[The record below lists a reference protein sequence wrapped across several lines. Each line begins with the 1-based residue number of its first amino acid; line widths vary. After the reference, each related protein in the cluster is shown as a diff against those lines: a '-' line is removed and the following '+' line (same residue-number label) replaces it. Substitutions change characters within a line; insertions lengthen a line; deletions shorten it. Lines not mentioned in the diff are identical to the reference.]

1 MKRRIALLAL
11 ALSLVSNL
19 ASATTTTPTPVPSTT
34 PSTAPTTSTS
44 TATTTTTAMTTTKI
58 DALGPGSRIHGM
70 DISYYQHPGNSTI
83 DFKKMYAAGVRFVI
97 IKGGDSMDAYDAQAV
112 KYMIP
117 DRKAAQ
123 AANLYTSF
131 YYYAYLPNVSDQATI
146 IKDAK
151 AQAQKVIW
159 RIASL
164 GGYGRHDL
172 PVALDLETNCTL
184 FTATGCGR
192 YANPA
197 NVTLWAQTW
206 LATVAAATGRKP
218 FVYSYPQFLENAMAR
233 SAALRQYPLWLAHY
247 SVDPSVTTNQP
258 NAKQVGCYADSWT
271 NQDCTAQWQIWQYT
285 SCGIAGKYGVPG
297 TRVDLNVFY
306 GNNNDFLKLVQGL
319 WQPDN
324 SQMLPFN
331 EPTAMSVSAQSSG
344 TTKDPVLFYVSVVRP
359 NSTPVVTGTVT
370 YQSASTLMSSGVQS
384 ITRNSSG
391 SWLIKITNMPAGNY
405 VGTINFTDPTGT
417 EAAAQYPV
425 VFTVT
430 PAPTPSATPS
440 PTGTKPAS
448 PSPTP
453 IPKPKPTPVDS
464 CAGQIRN

>member
-11 ALSLVSNL
+11 ALSFVSNL

-34 PSTAPTTSTS
+34 PSTAPTPATT

-192 YANPA
+192 YANPD

-206 LATVAAATGRKP
+206 LATVAVATGRKP

-425 VFTVT
+425 VFAVT

>member
-11 ALSLVSNL
+11 ALSFVSNL

-34 PSTAPTTSTS
+34 PSTAPTPATT

-164 GGYGRHDL
+164 GGYERHDL

-206 LATVAAATGRKP
+206 LATVAVATGRKP

-425 VFTVT
+425 VFAVT